1 MVPSIAR
8 LACKAEYFH
17 LNQIMHLLIKKTLLM
32 LLELALSGKFIYD
45 IIKRLRNDKVF
56 RTLGFLLFVLIL
68 VGTLFFWLVEGKSF
82 LGALAYAVGTLSM
95 NSPYNLAPQS
105 TIGVIFNIIYIFIG
119 VGIYLIFVI
128 EAGKTILTAH
138 EEWEKKRAE
147 KKALRKAK
155 KAAAAIQNS

>member
-1 MVPSIAR
+1 
-8 LACKAEYFH
+8 
-17 LNQIMHLLIKKTLLM
+17 M

-147 KKALRKAK
+147 KKALK
-155 KAAAAIQNS
+155 KAAKAAKEAGLNK

>member
-1 MVPSIAR
+1 
-8 LACKAEYFH
+8 
-17 LNQIMHLLIKKTLLM
+17 M

-147 KKALRKAK
+147 KKALKKAK
-155 KAAAAIQNS
+155 KAAATQNS